1 MADLKDFLDRLENIR
16 HCVLCLVPLP
26 HRSVTEHDVQ
36 EWGHY
41 ARELPFDLVG
51 AQALTRL

>member
-1 MADLKDFLDRLENIR
+1 MADLRDFLEKLENIR
-16 HCVLCLVPLP
+16 HCILCLVPLP
-26 HRSVTEHDVQ
+26 RRSVAEHDLQ

-41 ARELPFDLVG
+41 ARELPFDLVD